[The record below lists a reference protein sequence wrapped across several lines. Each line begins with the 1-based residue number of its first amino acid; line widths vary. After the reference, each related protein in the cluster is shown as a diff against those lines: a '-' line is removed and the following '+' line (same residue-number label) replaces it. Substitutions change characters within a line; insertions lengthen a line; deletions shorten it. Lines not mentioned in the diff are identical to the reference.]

1 MSEQAGMSG
10 ELIYEHAVQISQV
23 TEYGVALTGC
33 CRARR
38 RRSRRGARFDY
49 RLMVPS
55 LGRSSKAR
63 SRAWITPT
71 CVLTDVSN
79 VTSTPKLRPR
89 TARRSRLRRWRSYC
103 KVGIA
108 DRSTPV
114 EHHATTS
121 AAEYSWGNPIH
132 WAATAIPDRSD
143 VLLEHQ
149 VIWPG

>member
-23 TEYGVALTGC
+23 TEYGVALRGC

-38 RRSRRGARFDY
+38 RRPRRGARFDY
-49 RLMVPS
+49 TLMVPS

-63 SRAWITPT
+63 SRAWITLT

-114 EHHATTS
+114 EHHA
-121 AAEYSWGNPIH
+121 Y
-132 WAATAIPDRSD
+132 DLRCR
-143 VLLEHQ
+143 VLLGE
-149 VIWPG
+149 PDPLGGRCDS

>member
-38 RRSRRGARFDY
+38 RRPRRGARFDY
-49 RLMVPS
+49 TLRVPS

-63 SRAWITPT
+63 SRACITPK
-71 CVLTDVSN
+71 CVLTDVFN

-89 TARRSRLRRWRSYC
+89 TARRSRLRRWRS
-103 KVGIA
+103 KSGSPIA
-108 DRSTPV
+108 QLRLNITL
-114 EHHATTS
+114 TTS
-121 AAEYSWGNPIH
+121 AAEYSWVNPIH
-132 WAATAIPDRSD
+132 WAATAIPDRRD